1 MNKNSQ
7 RRQDNERFIFSARI
21 EDNELNRN
29 NYFQASI
36 PIFFL
41 FLSLR
46 KLIIQNPPP
55 TCMFLIDIAC
65 TQTRFVNIRNN
76 FYSSESDGFFW
87 VFFVTINSI
96 ILNRDLIHDPMRNNT
111 ISYSWGQV
119 WPPRNPQ
126 KWHDLSNNPL

>member
-76 FYSSESDGFFW
+76 FYSSESDGFFGG
-87 VFFVTINSI
+87 F
-96 ILNRDLIHDPMRNNT
+96 L
-111 ISYSWGQV
+111 
-119 WPPRNPQ
+119 
-126 KWHDLSNNPL
+126 